1 MKNRDNPQDVSIAN
15 EIAVQGL
22 AFLAEDID
30 RLGRFLALSG
40 LDPATSREAAREPG
54 FLAGVLDHIMG
65 DESLLVAFAAGNQ
78 LRPQQIVEAR
88 NILAGPSVH

>member
-40 LDPATSREAAREPG
+40 LDPATIREAAREPG